1 MRKTRRQKITADL
14 HRQLYSLRSQKVP
27 SFEQKSTAKI
37 ENKIEKTDEALLVEP
52 QKYNYLTADI
62 SKTGIVTGAILIAQL
77 IFSFLLKNHLLTIPG
92 IGY

>member
-14 HRQLYSLRSQKVP
+14 HRQLYSLRSRKVP
-27 SFEQKSTAKI
+27 SFEQKPTANI
-37 ENKIEKTDEALLVEP
+37 SALLAEP

-62 SKTGIVTGAILIAQL
+62 SKTGVVTGAIIIAQL

-92 IGY
+92 ISY

>member
-1 MRKTRRQKITADL
+1 MRKTRRQKIAADL

-27 SFEQKSTAKI
+27 SFEEMTTA
-37 ENKIEKTDEALLVEP
+37 KIEKTDEALLVEP

-62 SKTGIVTGAILIAQL
+62 AKTGVVTGVMLIAQL
-77 IFSFLLKNHLLTIPG
+77 IFFFLLKNHLLTIPG

>member
-1 MRKTRRQKITADL
+1 MRKTRRQKIAADL

-27 SFEQKSTAKI
+27 SFEEMTTA
-37 ENKIEKTDEALLVEP
+37 KIEKTDEALLVEP

-62 SKTGIVTGAILIAQL
+62 SKTAVVTGVIIIAQL

-92 IGY
+92 INY

>member
-14 HRQLYSLRSQKVP
+14 HRQLYSLRSQKAP
-27 SFEQKSTAKI
+27 SFEQKPTATI
-37 ENKIEKTDEALLVEP
+37 ENKLEKTAEALLAEP

-62 SKTGIVTGAILIAQL
+62 SKTAVVTGVIIIAQL

-92 IGY
+92 INY

>member
-27 SFEQKSTAKI
+27 SFEKKSTANI
-37 ENKIEKTDEALLVEP
+37 SALLVEP

-62 SKTGIVTGAILIAQL
+62 YKTGVVTCAILIAQL
-77 IFSFLLKNHLLTIPG
+77 IFFFLLKNHLLTIPG
-92 IGY
+92 MGY

>member
-27 SFEQKSTAKI
+27 SFEQKPTAKI
-37 ENKIEKTDEALLVEP
+37 EKKDEAVVLVEP

-62 SKTGIVTGAILIAQL
+62 SKTGVVTGAILIAQL
-77 IFSFLLKNHLLTIPG
+77 IFFFLLKNHLLTIPG
-92 IGY
+92 ISY

>member
-14 HRQLYSLRSQKVP
+14 HRQLYSLRSQKDP
-27 SFEQKSTAKI
+27 SFEEMATK
-37 ENKIEKTDEALLVEP
+37 KIEKVDETLLVLVEP

-62 SKTGIVTGAILIAQL
+62 TKTGVVTGAILIAQL
-77 IFSFLLKNHLLTIPG
+77 AFSFLLKNHLLKIPG